1 MRRTLLGLALASLT
15 SFAMAAGGNCPE
27 VKEALQQ
34 GKDINTALQAGKA
47 AGCSV
52 EAIEATAKSYGLT
65 PSQLLAVN
73 SFVLQNGQSPSGNI
87 GSGSYASNSFGSFGS
102 GSGFGSIGG
111 GSGGGGTAVSP

>member
-15 SFAMAAGGNCPE
+15 SFAMAAGGNCPQ

-34 GKDINTALQAGKA
+34 GKGINTALKAGKD

-52 EAIEATAKSYGLT
+52 EAIEDTAKSFGLT

-73 SFVLQNGQSPSGNI
+73 SFVQQNGQTPSGNI
-87 GSGSYASNSFGSFGS
+87 GSGSYASNSFGSGS
-102 GSGFGSIGG
+102 NNGFGSIGG